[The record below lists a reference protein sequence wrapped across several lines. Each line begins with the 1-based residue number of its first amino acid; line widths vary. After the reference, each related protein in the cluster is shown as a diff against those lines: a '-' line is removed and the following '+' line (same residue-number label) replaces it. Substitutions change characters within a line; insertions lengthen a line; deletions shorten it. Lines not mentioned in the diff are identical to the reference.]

1 MIPKSLRLIA
11 GLVALGATFIALT
24 ANQCNA
30 AATYLVRVQTA
41 GLIAGSFN
49 TLDFHFN
56 DGGDGT
62 NNTASISHLNFG
74 TATPL
79 EDTSD
84 FSLVDAYP
92 DIQTI
97 DFQAGSGT
105 SFLLTLTTNP
115 NLNIAQPDSF
125 FLSLFDGHGNPT
137 FGTPPISPTKQL
149 LEIDE
154 PTVVGGFPNV
164 QVLNASGVNVS
175 VTPVLAKDFNGDAQ
189 ADLVWQNSVT
199 GQRAIWFL
207 NKGNFVSSIFL
218 PSVSTDWQIVGVA
231 DFNGDGQA
239 DLVWENTVTGQRA
252 IWLLN
257 NGTIISSFYLPT
269 VSTDWH
275 IAGAA
280 DFEGTGQ
287 AGLVWENTI
296 TGQRAIWFMHN
307 GVFVSSIFLPS
318 VSTDWHIA
326 GAADFNGDGQ
336 ADLVWE
342 NSVTGQRGIWFLNR
356 GVFSSSIFLPTIST
370 DWHIAGAADFGATGQ
385 AGLVWENRVTGQR
398 GIWFLKNG
406 TVTST
411 TFLATVPTSWQIVD
425 H

>member
-41 GLIAGSFN
+41 GLTAGSFN

-97 DFQAGSGT
+97 DFQAGNSI

-125 FLSLFDGHGNPT
+125 FLNLFDSHGNPFNSQT
-137 FGTPPISPTKQL
+137 GSL
-149 LEIDE
+149 LQIDE
-154 PTVVGGFPNV
+154 PGGFQNV
-164 QVLNASGVNVS
+164 KVLNAGGVTVS

-252 IWLLN
+252 IWLLS

-296 TGQRAIWFMHN
+296 TGQRAIWFMQN

>member
-11 GLVALGATFIALT
+11 GLVALGVTFIALT
-24 ANQCNA
+24 ANRCTA
-30 AATYLVRVQTA
+30 AATYLVQVQTA
-41 GLIAGSFN
+41 GGLSAGSFN
-49 TLDFHFN
+49 TLDFHFD

-62 NNTASISHLNFG
+62 NNTASISHLNFV

-79 EDTSD
+79 EDASD

-92 DIQTI
+92 DIQTL
-97 DFQAGSGT
+97 DFKAGNSI

-115 NLNIAQPDSF
+115 NLNVAQPDSF
-125 FLSLFDGHGNPT
+125 FLNLFDGHGNP
-137 FGTPPISPTKQL
+137 FNSQTKAL

-154 PTVVGGFPNV
+154 PTAVGGFPNV
-164 QVLNASGVNVS
+164 QVSNSGGVTVS
-175 VTPVLAKDFNGDAQ
+175 VKPVTAKDFNGDAQ

-199 GQRAIWFL
+199 GQRAVWFL

-218 PSVSTDWQIVGVA
+218 PTVSRDWQIVGVA

-239 DLVWENTVTGQRA
+239 DLVWEDTITGQRA

-257 NGTIISSFYLPT
+257 NGTVISSFYLPT

-280 DFEGTGQ
+280 DFEGNGQ
-287 AGLVWENTI
+287 PGLVWENTV
-296 TGQRAIWFMHN
+296 TGQRAIWFLHN
-307 GVFVSSIFLPS
+307 GVLVSSIFLPR

-326 GAADFNGDGQ
+326 GAADFDGDGQ

-342 NSVTGQRGIWFLNR
+342 NSVTGQRAIWFLNG
-356 GVFSSSIFLPTIST
+356 GVVRSTIFLPTIST
-370 DWHIAGAADFGATGQ
+370 DWHIAGAADFGGTGQ

-406 TVTST
+406 IVTST